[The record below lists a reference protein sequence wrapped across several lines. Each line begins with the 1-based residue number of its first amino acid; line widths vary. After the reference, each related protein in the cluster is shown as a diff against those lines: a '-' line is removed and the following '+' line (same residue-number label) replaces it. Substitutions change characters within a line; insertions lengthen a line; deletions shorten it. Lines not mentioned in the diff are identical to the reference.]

1 MAPIIAPVEALGRLA
16 HVNVGRRVCRDQ
28 LSWQQQLVKHLEY
41 PRVLDNQA
49 EHGVFAQQCVDA
61 SGAETPKAFATSLF
75 AFKPWPHA
83 VRCRPHRL
91 RKAGFG
97 LSRSPVYPP
106 ERQFGWRAR
115 AQP

>member
-75 AFKPWPHA
+75 AFKLWPQCSSMPA
-83 VRCRPHRL
+83 TS
-91 RKAGFG
+91 AAESGF
-97 LSRSPVYPP
+97 RTI
-106 ERQFGWRAR
+106 A
-115 AQP
+115 